1 MHTLGALAVTELNI
15 LTRTRKRV
23 TSRAILPGTT
33 SGGTMNEIQET
44 TTKRPVVRY
53 TFKQVK
59 YVYQCTFF
67 YYDDMLSMFLMYNIK
82 TM

>member
-15 LTRTRKRV
+15 LTRTRKSV

-44 TTKRPVVRY
+44 TTKRPVVR
-53 TFKQVK
+53 
-59 YVYQCTFF
+59 
-67 YYDDMLSMFLMYNIK
+67 
-82 TM
+82 

>member
-59 YVYQCTFF
+59 NIYQSTI
-67 YYDDMLSMFLMYNIK
+67 SMM
-82 TM
+82 